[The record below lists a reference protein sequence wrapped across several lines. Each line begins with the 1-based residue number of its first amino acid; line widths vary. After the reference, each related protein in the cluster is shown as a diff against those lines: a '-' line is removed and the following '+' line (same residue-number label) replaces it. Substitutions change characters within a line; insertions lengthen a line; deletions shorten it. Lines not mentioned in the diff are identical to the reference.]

1 MNIPAGHVSLTLLES
16 HTIAVAN
23 YPFGLFHKTSGLQF
37 NPTFAWP
44 LKDTGSPS
52 WFTERVLS
60 LILIKLKDQ
69 SDQKQGQQ
77 GPDKA
82 MGQWHISLLCTCPSV
97 FGMGRGQDALP
108 LVKPLLIIGAD
119 FKQSFLLLL
128 WAASLCKHSEKP
140 SKWEAG
146 FAISVEG
153 CFPGHA
159 CAMAQPGDS
168 MPKNSS
174 CWCNV
179 PAPPRLIRPSHSFLT
194 APNQA
199 ATWRCC

>member
-1 MNIPAGHVSLTLLES
+1 MPFSCEASIDHRSRLQ
-16 HTIAVAN
+16 TI
-23 YPFGLFHKTSGLQF
+23 
-37 NPTFAWP
+37 
-44 LKDTGSPS
+44 
-52 WFTERVLS
+52 
-60 LILIKLKDQ
+60 
-69 SDQKQGQQ
+69 
-77 GPDKA
+77 
-82 MGQWHISLLCTCPSV
+82 
-97 FGMGRGQDALP
+97 
-108 LVKPLLIIGAD
+108 
-119 FKQSFLLLL
+119 FLLLL
-128 WAASLCKHSEKP
+128 WAASLYKHSEKP

-179 PAPPRLIRPSHSFLT
+179 PAPPRLIRPSHSFVT

-199 ATWRCC
+199 ATWRCCQNLHTFKAQGIAQALLWVRWKLPLLIWDDLFHSGSSTVLTFNQRCKGSTVYPGCCWLHQQRE